1 MTSKMTARFKT
12 IVLTAEDENGQ
23 PVELFKAKAHLV
35 TVAERMQIAELI
47 ESQVAETKSLQTA
60 IEGGEVGRAEMLRAG
75 LAPIMGMIQIMTDAT
90 SEQLGAL
97 IQEDLIEVFRQAQ
110 AFSLGTSAQGNYE
123 GQESP
128 KAQEAQA

>member
-35 TVAERMQIAELI
+35 TVAERMKIAELI

-75 LAPIMGMIQIMTDAT
+75 LAPIMGMIQVMTDAT
-90 SEQLGAL
+90 SEQLGSL
-97 IQEDLIEVFRQAQ
+97 IQEDLIEVFQQAQ
-110 AFSLGTSAQGNYE
+110 AFSLGTSKQETVE
-123 GQESP
+123 GQEIP